1 MTPSCSPTAHACSPT
16 SSSSRPAT
24 RQGLEPLIGHLGVLD
39 EKGRPV
45 ERGGRTARGAKGLW
59 FTGYTN
65 PISGMLRELSI
76 DARKIALAMAM
87 AKRRE
92 IKALRRRKAA

>member
-1 MTPSCSPTAHACSPT
+1 MLADGTRLTPDLVVL
-16 SSSSRPAT
+16 AT
-24 RQGLEPLIGHLGVLD
+24 GYSQGLEPLIGHLGVLD

-76 DARKIALAMAM
+76 DARKIALAMALR
-87 AKRRE
+87 KRRE
-92 IKALRRRKAA
+92 IKARRQAA